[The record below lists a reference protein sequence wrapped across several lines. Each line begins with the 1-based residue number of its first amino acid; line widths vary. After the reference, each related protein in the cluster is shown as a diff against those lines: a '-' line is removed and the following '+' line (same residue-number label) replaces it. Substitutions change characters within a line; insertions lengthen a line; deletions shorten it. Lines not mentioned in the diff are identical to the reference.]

1 MTKGA
6 EVKKKFVYAL
16 LGVAVLAVAGL
27 MISQA
32 LRTSLVYFM
41 LPSEYA
47 RDAESFEG
55 RRIRLGGMVEVG
67 SVAYDEAQ
75 LHLTFAVTDSL
86 ARFPVVYD
94 GAPPDLFQENGGVV
108 IEGRFD
114 EGGVFV
120 GDNLL
125 VKHSENYHPPPE
137 GEPIDVEALKESL
150 R

>member
-1 MTKGA
+1 M
-6 EVKKKFVYAL
+6 KKRVVYVL
-16 LGVAVLAVAGL
+16 LGVVVLAGAGF

-32 LRTSLVYFM
+32 LRTSLVYFV

-55 RRIRLGGMVEVG
+55 RRIRLGGMVEPG
-67 SVAYDEAQ
+67 SVVYDSAQ
-75 LHLTFAVTDSL
+75 LQLAFAVTDSL
-86 ARFPVVYD
+86 ASYPVVYG
-94 GAPPDLFQENGGVV
+94 GAPPELFQENGGVV

-114 EGGVFV
+114 EHGTFV

-125 VKHSENYHPPPE
+125 VKHSENYQAPPE
-137 GEPIDVEALKESL
+137 GHPIDVEALKESL